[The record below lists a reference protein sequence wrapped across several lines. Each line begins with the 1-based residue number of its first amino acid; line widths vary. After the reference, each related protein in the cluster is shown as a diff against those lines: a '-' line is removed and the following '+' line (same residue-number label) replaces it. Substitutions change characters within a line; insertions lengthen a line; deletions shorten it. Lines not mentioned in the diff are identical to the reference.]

1 MQARLEVR
9 PYGETGL
16 LVGLHDEDAERRWST
31 TQALANAVR
40 DAAPSW
46 LVDMVATYD
55 HVFLS
60 FDPALGDHDVATALL
75 HRLYDER
82 EAGEVP
88 SGRTLEVPVL
98 FGGDAGPDLR
108 AVAGELDMTEE
119 CVIGLLTES
128 PWRVRFVAGPVGT
141 PFTDRADWRATI
153 PRMRVPRFDVP
164 PGSVALSG
172 SQSIVYPVHS
182 PGGWRLVG
190 RTPLRLLATDTDS
203 GELVVY
209 RAGDRLKY
217 VAIDQAT
224 YDELRSS
231 DTQLGKEP

>member
-16 LVGLHDEDAERRWST
+16 LVGVHDGDYETRWST
-31 TQALANAVR
+31 TQTLANALR
-40 DAAPSW
+40 DAAPPW
-46 LVDMVATYD
+46 LVDLVATYD

-60 FDPALGDHDVATALL
+60 FDPALGDHDAATALL

-82 EAGEVP
+82 AAGEVAKEH
-88 SGRTLEVPVL
+88 TLEVPVL

-108 AVAGELDMTEE
+108 DVGRELDMTEE
-119 CVIGLLTES
+119 SLIGLLTES
-128 PWRVRFVAGPVGT
+128 PWRVRFIAGPVGT
-141 PFTDRADWRATI
+141 PFTDRADWSATI
-153 PRMRVPRFDVP
+153 PRVRVPRVDVP

-190 RTPLRLLATDTDS
+190 RTPLRLLATEPDS
-203 GELVVY
+203 GELVAY
-209 RAGDRLKY
+209 RAGDRLQY
-217 VAIDQAT
+217 VAIDQTT

-231 DTQLGKEP
+231 DAQLGKEP